1 MTQEGIEPASAVAR
15 RLFSAIAAG
24 QWLEAAA
31 CIDPAD
37 VQVQYDAVV
46 AVKLGSSG
54 TNPAFAADREASAQA
69 RRTETSTMSRSARQA
84 LLPRARLPFPLS
96 VLGAMSLEEL
106 RSLSALDLMAR
117 IMEIREAE
125 FLHEQRGRRT
135 TFEWE
140 DEAAQAKQ
148 PAELLRVVLG
158 EAQESGDVAH
168 VVFRR
173 VLKEREGAYLLEP
186 IGCATFRK
194 LPVGWRVVL
203 SSVPGAKARV
213 DAGPWRALV
222 ELRSAW
228 L

>member
-1 MTQEGIEPASAVAR
+1 MRQEGFEPASAVAR

-24 QWLEAAA
+24 EWLEAAA

-37 VQVQYDAVV
+37 VQLQYDA
-46 AVKLGSSG
+46 AVGLKLRSSG
-54 TNPAFAADREASAQA
+54 NPAFAADQEASARA
-69 RRTETSTMSRSARQA
+69 RRTETSAMSRSARQA
-84 LLPRARLPFPLS
+84 LLPRARLTFPLS

-125 FLHEQRGRRT
+125 FLHEQRGRLT

-140 DEAAQAKQ
+140 DEAAQAERS
-148 PAELLRVVLG
+148 AELLRVVLG
-158 EAQESGDVAH
+158 EAQESDDVAH

-173 VLKEREGAYLLEP
+173 VLNEPEGVYLLEP
-186 IGCATFRK
+186 IGCATLRK

-203 SSVPGAKARV
+203 SSVPGAKARI
-213 DAGPWRALV
+213 DAGSWRALV

>member
-1 MTQEGIEPASAVAR
+1 MMQEGFEPASAVAR

-24 QWLEAAA
+24 RWLEAAA

-37 VQVQYDAVV
+37 VQVQYDAAV
-46 AVKLGSSG
+46 AVKLRSRD
-54 TNPAFAADREASAQA
+54 NPAFAADQEVSAQA
-69 RRTETSTMSRSARQA
+69 RRTETSAMSRFARQA

-96 VLGAMSLEEL
+96 VLAAMSLEEL
-106 RSLSALDLMAR
+106 RSQSALDFMGR

-125 FLHEQRGRRT
+125 FLNEQQGWPT

-140 DEAAQAKQ
+140 DEAAQATRS
-148 PAELLRVVLG
+148 AELLRVVLG

-168 VVFRR
+168 VIFRR
-173 VLKEREGAYLLEP
+173 VLNEPDGAHLLEP
-186 IGCATFRK
+186 IGCVTFRK
-194 LPVGWRVVL
+194 LPMGWRVVL
-203 SSVPGAKARV
+203 SRVPGAKARL